1 MEPEV
6 ARGSGRNL
14 ALGTIAFAATFAA
27 WGMLAPIAPA
37 LQDELGLSNSQTSI
51 MISIP
56 VVLGSLLRIPLGI
69 LTDRI
74 GGRAVFTGMLV
85 YSALA
90 AVLVGFATSYAA
102 LLGAGFLLGA
112 AGASFAVGVP
122 FVAEWYPPKKQG
134 FALGVYGVGNIG
146 TAIAAFSVPAIRD
159 SAGQEVAGLA
169 FGAVIALY
177 ALIWTSMARRAPGK
191 KPPPPKYRDV
201 LGSGWKL
208 WRLALFYFVTFGGFV
223 AMALYLPKLLTD
235 WFDLSLTDAGLR
247 AAGFTLLA
255 TAFRPVGGLLSDRIG
270 GNRVLTIAFFGVGLD
285 AIGLSWQAADPSM
298 FPTTFFCLTMALF
311 LGLGNG
317 AVFKLVPLSFPK
329 ATGAATGIVGAAG
342 GLGGFFPPLFLGVV
356 KDATGEFVLGFVLL
370 VAFAW
375 LCAGLAFE
383 SRVPIPEAGGGE
395 PPAEPE
401 SPAEPEPPAEPESLD
416 RSTGQDD

>member
-1 MEPEV
+1 METV
-6 ARGSGRNL
+6 AARGSGRNL
-14 ALGTIAFAATFAA
+14 ALATIAFAACFSA

-37 LQDELGLSNSQTSI
+37 LQDDLGLSNIQTSI

-74 GGRAVFTGMLV
+74 GGRTVFTGMLF
-85 YSALA
+85 YSAAA
-90 AVLVGFATSYAA
+90 AVLVGFASSYVA

-122 FVAEWYPPKKQG
+122 FVAQWYPPKRQG
-134 FALGVYGVGNIG
+134 FALGVYGMGNIG
-146 TAIAAFSVPAIRD
+146 NAIAAFSIPAIRD
-159 SAGQEVAGLA
+159 NAGQEVAGLVL
-169 FGAVIALY
+169 GAVIAVY
-177 ALIWTSMARRAPGK
+177 ALIWMSLARQAPVK
-191 KPPPPKYRDV
+191 KAPPTRYREV
-201 LGSGWKL
+201 LGAGWRI
-208 WRLALFYFVTFGGFV
+208 WRLCLFYFVTFGGFV
-223 AMALYLPKLLTD
+223 AMALYLPKLLVD

-255 TAFRPVGGLLSDRIG
+255 TGVRPIGGMLSDRIG
-270 GNRVLTIAFFGVGLD
+270 GNRVLAISFLGVGVD
-285 AIGLSWQAADPSM
+285 AIGLSWQASVPNMAL
-298 FPTTFFCLTMALF
+298 TTFFCLSMALF

-317 AVFKLVPLSFPK
+317 AVFKLVPLTFPK
-329 ATGAATGIVGAAG
+329 ATGAATGLVGAAG

-356 KDATGEFVLGFVLL
+356 KDATGDFVLAFVLL

-383 SRVPIPEAGGGE
+383 GRMSVEEAGGSATMEVDDE
-395 PPAEPE
+395 P
-401 SPAEPEPPAEPESLD
+401 
-416 RSTGQDD
+416 

>member
-1 MEPEV
+1 METE
-6 ARGSGRNL
+6 ATGGSGRNL
-14 ALGTIAFAATFAA
+14 TLATIAFAACFSA
-27 WGMLAPIAPA
+27 WGMLAPIAPDI
-37 LQDELGLSNSQTSI
+37 QKELDLSNIQTSI

-56 VVLGSLLRIPLGI
+56 VVLGSLLRIPLGL

-74 GGRAVFTGMLV
+74 GGRVVFTAMLF
-85 YSALA
+85 YSAGA
-90 AVLVGFATSYAA
+90 AVLVGFASSYAT

-122 FVAEWYPPKKQG
+122 FVSQWYSPERQG
-134 FALGVYGVGNIG
+134 VALGVYGMGNIG

-159 SAGQEVAGLA
+159 SAGQEVAGLV
-169 FGAVIALY
+169 FGAVVAVY
-177 ALIWTSMARRAPGK
+177 ALIWMSLARQAPVEKG
-191 KPPPPKYRDV
+191 PPTRYGEV
-201 LGSGWKL
+201 LRSGWKL

-223 AMALYLPKLLTD
+223 AMALYLPKLLVD

-255 TAFRPVGGLLSDRIG
+255 TASRPIGGMLSDRIG
-270 GNRVLTIAFFGVGLD
+270 GNRVLAIAFLGVGID
-285 AIGLSWQAADPSM
+285 AIGLSWQASVPNMAL
-298 FPTTFFCLTMALF
+298 TTFFCLTMAMF
-311 LGLGNG
+311 LGLGSG

-356 KDATGEFVLGFVLL
+356 KDATGDFVLAFVLL

-383 SRVPIPEAGGGE
+383 GRVA
-395 PPAEPE
+395 PADP
-401 SPAEPEPPAEPESLD
+401 SKP
-416 RSTGQDD
+416 G